1 MIAYRYFDLILF
13 SKYSY
18 LAIVISFFLSAS
30 FAYTVFDVFF
40 TVCLYDIP
48 LNPFKHPLLFNF
60 FFLSLYFHLN
70 FFSMYKNVH
79 IYKSIFF
86 MCIFSLF
93 ILCVVY
99 VYIGSIP
106 PLLDIIFIHFLY
118 QMQREKEQI
127 LNSYKKTKTDIF
139 YQSIQEHHFCTTK
152 SMWCKSVPDIYIVN
166 IIFLI
171 WF

>member
-1 MIAYRYFDLILF
+1 MIEYRYFDLILF

-18 LAIVISFFLSAS
+18 LTIVISFFLSAS
-30 FAYTVFDVFF
+30 FAYNVFDFFF
-40 TVCLYDIP
+40 TVCLYVNP

-86 MCIFSLF
+86 MYIFSLF
-93 ILCVVY
+93 IQCVVY

-106 PLLDIIFIHFLY
+106 PLLDIIFLHFLY
-118 QMQREKEQI
+118 QMQQQKEQI
-127 LNSYKKTKTDIF
+127 LNSYKKRKRIYF
-139 YQSIQEHHFCTTK
+139 IKAFK
-152 SMWCKSVPDIYIVN
+152 NMISVPLKVCCVKVYLIYT
-166 IIFLI
+166 L
-171 WF
+171 